1 MNDYNTGEYT
11 DEIEYQ
17 IMKDTNSS
25 YILISIFTI
34 FLSTMSFIL
43 V

>member
-17 IMKDTNSS
+17 IRKDTNSS
-25 YILISIFTI
+25 YILISIFAI

>member
-17 IMKDTNSS
+17 IMEDTNRS

-43 V
+43 I